1 MERKITN
8 DLLRWKRDENRK
20 NLLLYG
26 MHQIGKTYSVIDF
39 GERFYKNIVYFDL
52 YNNNNLI
59 DFFRKEKITERLI
72 FNLTVL
78 SGESIFK
85 EDTLIVF
92 DNCYDVEFIKKTTIL
107 SKEDYHIIIITSN
120 KSIVKDIKSEELR
133 YCKMNQMDFE
143 EFLLNSEKK
152 QLIDFINDSYDT
164 LKPMPFH
171 QMALDLYNDYLITG
185 GMPEVVNEYFNGNNF
200 LKMESIKNKILN
212 IYIGDIAL
220 NNIQNDYSKSI
231 EVFNSLPYQLIKEN
245 RKFQYGLIKKG
256 GRSKEYENAIN
267 SLNNNAFINRC
278 FRLTDIKSPL
288 SSFKDN
294 ESFKLYLND
303 TGLLFTMLHLS
314 KFKLLT
320 DSDIRRCLI
329 ENNVA
334 NVLNNN
340 GISLYYYQSDGKAMV
355 SFVVQNRIGKV
366 IPIEVIDMNLMKAKS
381 LSMFLSKYEIEE
393 GIRITEDNFNK
404 KRGIKYV
411 PIYATFCLK
420 NL

>member
-1 MERKITN
+1 MERKIT
-8 DLLRWKRDENRK
+8 DELLKWKRDENRK

-26 MHQIGKTYSVIDF
+26 MHQVGKTYSVIDF
-39 GERFYKNIVYFDL
+39 GEKYYKNIAYFDL
-52 YNNNNLI
+52 YNNSELVEI
-59 DFFRKEKITERLI
+59 FKREKVNERMI

-92 DNCYDVEFIKKTTIL
+92 DNCDNIEFIKKTTSL
-107 SKEDYHIIIITSN
+107 CKDNYHIIIIASH
-120 KSIVKDIKSEELR
+120 KKIVKEIKSEDLR

-152 QLIDFINDSYDT
+152 QLIDFINDSYQT

-200 LKMESIKNKILN
+200 FKMEAIKNKILN
-212 IYIGDIAL
+212 IYIGDIAI
-220 NNIQNDYSKSI
+220 NSDSVDFSKSM
-231 EVFNSLPYQLIKEN
+231 EVFNSLPYQLMKEN

-256 GRSKEYENAIN
+256 GRSKEYENSISN
-267 SLNNNAFINRC
+267 LNNNALVNRC
-278 FRLTDIKSPL
+278 FRLIEIKSPL
-288 SSFKDN
+288 SSVKDD

-303 TGLLFTMLHLS
+303 CGLLFTMLHLS
-314 KFKLLT
+314 KIKLLT
-320 DSDIRRCLI
+320 DDDARRCLV

-334 NVLNNN
+334 NMLNNN
-340 GISLYYYQSDGKAMV
+340 GVSLYYYQSDGKAMV
-355 SFVVQNRIGKV
+355 SFVVQNRLGKV
-366 IPIEVIDMNLMKAKS
+366 VPIEVIDMKLTKAKS
-381 LSMFLSKYEIEE
+381 LSMFLSKYGIDE

-404 KRGIKYV
+404 KRGIRYI
-411 PIYATFCLK
+411 PTYASFCLK